1 MTEHLA
7 WAQARPRRRR
17 SLMAIA
23 GRDRRLAT
31 DARESSRA
39 EVPDHR
45 TRSPELI
52 SR

>member
-7 WAQARPRRRR
+7 RAQARRRR

-23 GRDRRLAT
+23 DGGRRLAT